1 MTGRNNNNKNLRRY
15 KLKIS
20 HLQQP
25 KEGGTQRDLKTPD
38 KNFLLRQVSEH
49 GITARV
55 GAGLYPRLSR
65 LTRGQGRRLQHGK
78 RSHRPGAKMK
88 SRAWRSAAATLG
100 CHKSTMKTTRGPSSA
115 EPGGGGGTRGMRFE
129 PSQNQDPRSTGPHTV
144 SFWVGTH
151 PDPWQ
156 GWESL
161 LLSEQECYPGFIR
174 FWVGQMK
181 GGTGRLE
188 REAGRAGGVSGRWS
202 TEEFLGQ

>member
-115 EPGGGGGTRGMRFE
+115 EPSWNAVCRKESSKRRQRPSAQHWGSPPTTSSQPPGVLRPKWHRMRMLV
-129 PSQNQDPRSTGPHTV
+129 GP
-144 SFWVGTH
+144 
-151 PDPWQ
+151 
-156 GWESL
+156 
-161 LLSEQECYPGFIR
+161 
-174 FWVGQMK
+174 
-181 GGTGRLE
+181 
-188 REAGRAGGVSGRWS
+188 
-202 TEEFLGQ
+202 